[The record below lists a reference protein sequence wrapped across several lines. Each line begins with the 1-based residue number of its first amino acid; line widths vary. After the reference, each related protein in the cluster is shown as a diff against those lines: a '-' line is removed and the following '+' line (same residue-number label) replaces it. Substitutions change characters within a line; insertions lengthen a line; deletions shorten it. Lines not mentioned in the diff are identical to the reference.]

1 MSGASSVP
9 SVSQGILTPALQLQI
24 QNPGTQV
31 RCRQVV
37 SQEPGITGVW
47 EMHGRN
53 FVEERP
59 PRREGKAG
67 FAVSP
72 LSRSS
77 KVVQSELLLL
87 PACPGL
93 SSAQALTGE
102 GLCVPQ
108 ESNALNPSQ
117 PPAGPSAPEL
127 CCSPIS
133 PAC

>member
-1 MSGASSVP
+1 MSRASSVP
-9 SVSQGILTPALQLQI
+9 SVSQGILTPPLQLQM
-24 QNPGTQV
+24 QNPGAQV

-37 SQEPGITGVW
+37 SHEPGVTGVW
-47 EMHGRN
+47 EMHDRN
-53 FVEERP
+53 FLEERP

-67 FAVSP
+67 FALSP

-77 KVVQSELLLL
+77 KVAQSELVLL

-102 GLCVPQ
+102 AVPHK
-108 ESNALNPSQ
+108 SNALNPSQ
-117 PPAGPSAPEL
+117 PPAGPTAPEL
-127 CCSPIS
+127 CCSSIS